1 MIAYHAQE
9 REKYFCRCSAFHRV
23 HISKNGFPL
32 LDVVGNRDVAEEMA
46 DVSVT
51 FTLCS

>member
-1 MIAYHAQE
+1 MYPVE
-9 REKYFCRCSAFHRV
+9 SGTSA
-23 HISKNGFPL
+23 KNGFPL